1 MTALI
6 RQHRLWQVALALVI
20 VFAIYWGF
28 FAADRYVSTAHVL
41 VDNLQAQKAVQIDV
55 SSLLSGPSSGG
66 SKELLLLRDY
76 LLSSDMLRY
85 LDGKLNLREHYST
98 SHDLFS
104 RMWSK
109 DMPLEWFHNHYL
121 GRVEVLHDEF
131 AGLLMISAQAYTPE
145 MAHAITTHLV
155 REGERFM
162 NELAQKIARE
172 QVAFAEKEA
181 VHVSERVVERRKALV
196 AFQNT
201 HGLVSP
207 SATVE
212 NLAGVVAR
220 LEGELATLQARRRML
235 ESYLSPGAPD
245 LVQVTNQTRAIEQQ
259 IAAERSRLAAPKGK
273 TLNILAD
280 RYERLV
286 LEAQFAQDIYR
297 TALTA
302 LEQSRLEATR
312 TLKKVS
318 VVRAP
323 TQPEYA
329 TEPRRTYN
337 IAVFVLGTLL
347 LTGILHL
354 IITII
359 REHRD

>member
-1 MTALI
+1 
-6 RQHRLWQVALALVI
+6 V
-20 VFAIYWGF
+20 
-28 FAADRYVSTAHVL
+28 
-41 VDNLQAQKAVQIDV
+41 
-55 SSLLSGPSSGG
+55 
-66 SKELLLLRDY
+66 
-76 LLSSDMLRY
+76 
-85 LDGKLNLREHYST
+85 
-98 SHDLFS
+98 FS

-109 DMPLEWFHNHYL
+109 DMPLEWFHSHYQR
-121 GRVEVLHDEF
+121 RVEVLHDEF
-131 AGLLMISAQAYTPE
+131 AGLLVISAQAYTPE

-162 NELAQKIARE
+162 NELAQKVARE
-172 QVAFAEKEA
+172 QVAFAERE
-181 VHVSERVVERRKALV
+181 VVQVSERVAERRKALV

-212 NLAGVVAR
+212 SFSGVIAR
-220 LEGELATLQARRRML
+220 LEGELASIQARRRML

-245 LVQVTNQTRAIEQQ
+245 LVQATNQARALEQQ

-273 TLNILAD
+273 TLNVIAE
-280 RYERLV
+280 RYERLM

-302 LEQSRLEATR
+302 LEQSRLDATR

-318 VVRAP
+318 VVQAP
-323 TQPEYA
+323 TSPEYA
-329 TEPRRTYN
+329 VEPRRLYN
-337 IAVFVLGTLL
+337 IIVFVLGTLM

-354 IITII
+354 IITIV